1 MNKIQYCFKSI
12 LAATLLVCIAALSST
27 VFAGEGKYL
36 NKEEALA
43 HASNKTEEWTKGAG
57 FYAADGTLMAVWDGK
72 ELSGTWRI
80 KDNGEMCVT
89 VEGWG
94 DEGCHKYRVK
104 GDAVELVYQGDGKVR
119 KMEEGNTL
127 ESYL

>member
-1 MNKIQYCFKSI
+1 MNKIQCVSKSI
-12 LAATLLVCIAALSST
+12 FITLLLVCMASVTSVA
-27 VFAGEGKYL
+27 FAGEGKYL
-36 NKEEALA
+36 NKEQALA

-57 FYAADGTLMAVWDGK
+57 FYSPDGKLMAVWDGK
-72 ELSGTWRI
+72 KLSGTWRI

-104 GDAVELVYQGDGKVR
+104 GDAVELVYQGEGKVR

>member
-1 MNKIQYCFKSI
+1 MYKIQSI
-12 LAATLLVCIAALSST
+12 FSSAFIALLLVCVASISSASY
-27 VFAGEGKYL
+27 AGEGKYL

-57 FYAADGTLMAVWDGK
+57 FYSPDGKLMAVWDGK
-72 ELSGTWRI
+72 KLSGTWRI

-104 GDAVELVYQGDGKVR
+104 EDAVELVYQGEGKVR

>member
-1 MNKIQYCFKSI
+1 MKNIHSVFKSVFI
-12 LAATLLVCIAALSST
+12 ATLLFCIATLSST

-72 ELSGTWRI
+72 KLSGTWRI

>member
-1 MNKIQYCFKSI
+1 MNKIQSVFNSI
-12 LAATLLVCIAALSST
+12 FIAFLLVCMSAVSST
-27 VFAGEGKYL
+27 VFAGDGKYL
-36 NKEEALA
+36 TKEQALA

-57 FYAADGTLMAVWDGK
+57 FYSPDGKLMAVWDGK
-72 ELSGTWRI
+72 KLSGTWRI

-104 GDAVELVYQGDGKVR
+104 EGAVELVYQGEGKVR

-127 ESYL
+127 ETYL